1 MIRIIFSDIDGT
13 LINDDLVVTENTK
26 QSLIKA
32 REQGSLIVP
41 VSARMPKAIRPILNS
56 FMMDF
61 PIISYNGALIID
73 EKGQELES
81 HSMKKGSAI
90 EICRFIMATKEVVW
104 NVYSGDSWYSQSRN
118 NPWIQREERIVG
130 LSSEEA
136 SLFEIEN
143 LSEIHKLL
151 LMGDSVKILEIET
164 KLKNDYPYL
173 SISKSS
179 PHYLEVMA
187 NGIHKGEAVSFLA
200 AYYGVNIKDT
210 IAFGDNFNDLDMLLT
225 VGQGFVMANG
235 PEIVQQRVG
244 QTTTDNNHDGIAH
257 VLNRYFNGDEP
268 FKVD

>member
-1 MIRIIFSDIDGT
+1 MHTKALRSAYFWKDSSSKCVTERYCVQSISCGTLSGYDFNQIFTSKGTIATKFSD
-13 LINDDLVVTENTK
+13 
-26 QSLIKA
+26 
-32 REQGSLIVP
+32 
-41 VSARMPKAIRPILNS
+41 
-56 FMMDF
+56 
-61 PIISYNGALIID
+61 
-73 EKGQELES
+73 
-81 HSMKKGSAI
+81 
-90 EICRFIMATKEVVW
+90 
-104 NVYSGDSWYSQSRN
+104 
-118 NPWIQREERIVG
+118 
-130 LSSEEA
+130 
-136 SLFEIEN
+136 EIEN